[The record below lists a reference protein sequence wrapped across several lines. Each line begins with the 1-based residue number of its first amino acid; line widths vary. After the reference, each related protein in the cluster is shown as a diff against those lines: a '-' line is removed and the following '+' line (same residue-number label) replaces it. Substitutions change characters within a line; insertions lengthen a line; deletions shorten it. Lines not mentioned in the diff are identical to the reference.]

1 MYIYVKEINFNSLLN
16 LFVHIIFSKKKINL
30 ILFFFKKNFSFN
42 ILKFFLFFS
51 KIKVKNIIYEDIYN
65 KNSQIYNI
73 SLREE
78 STRDLYYF
86 RNKFISSEVNLV
98 NFLKANHNNK
108 VNLDFFLKY
117 VFIDILDIE
126 NSLADRLMIFKMLHH
141 YSVSNSCKI
150 IFLKEPMPWDK
161 IFMETFNS
169 ENIKFNELKNF
180 IPDFN
185 NFYLNIRKML
195 VFSIKFLSF
204 KFGFRNKK
212 FHIQITSTFQKLVMK
227 V

>member
-16 LFVHIIFSKKKINL
+16 LFVHIIFSKEKINL
-30 ILFFFKKNFSFN
+30 ILFFYKKNFSFN
-42 ILKFFLFFS
+42 ILKFFLIFS
-51 KIKVKNIIYEDIYN
+51 KIKIKNIIYEDIYN
-65 KNSQIYNI
+65 KNSQLNNM

-78 STRDLYYF
+78 TSKDLCYF
-86 RNKFISSEVNLV
+86 QNKFISSQVNLV
-98 NFLKANHNNK
+98 NFLKENHNHQ

-117 VFIDILDIE
+117 IFIDNYKIE
-126 NSLADRLMIFKMLHH
+126 SSLAERLMIFKMLQH

-150 IFLKEPMPWDK
+150 IFLKNPMPWDK

-185 NFYLNIRKML
+185 NFYFNIRKML
-195 VFSIKFLSF
+195 IFFIKF
-204 KFGFRNKK
+204 
-212 FHIQITSTFQKLVMK
+212 
-227 V
+227 